1 MKNAI
6 ENLNLRI
13 ENYLDEAK
21 HLLIVQKIDSST
33 INKLS
38 EIAECIKELED
49 NRDTLIKL
57 LREFN
62 NSKHKINNLR
72 EVMEE
77 AEDNF
82 SDGGSFEKLMLDNGV
97 TVDDLEVF

>member
-6 ENLNLRI
+6 ENINLRI

-21 HLLIVQKIDSST
+21 HLLIVQRIDTTT

-38 EIAECIKELED
+38 EIAECIKELEE
-49 NRDTLIKL
+49 NRNTLIKL
-57 LREFN
+57 LKEFN

-82 SDGGSFEKLMLDNGV
+82 SDGGTFEKLMLDNSV
-97 TVDDLEVF
+97 TIDDLEAF